1 MNYPRTLLA
10 LSLASALLL
19 SGCGAG
25 SGSTSSA
32 SSTLTDNTISERSLV
47 QLRIGNEDV
56 ILEPEQRYYSWSAS
70 DTDSGTEHFDLNTE
84 TVIQDWDQETMVTSA
99 GIGLGVSLDYF
110 MDAYHVQPNY
120 AHLNYEYD
128 PYGDG
133 TTDIANEVY
142 TGTLPDWKQKK
153 ILDLCISLAYIQE
166 DGQWQLMD
174 QSKQSYSEYEGTC
187 IVYDFDFMEHT
198 EDDAV
203 GIGLDNLTVTYYKPT

>member
-56 ILEPEQRYYSWSAS
+56 TLEPEQRYYSWSAS

-84 TVIQDWDQETMVTSA
+84 TVIRDWDQETMVTSA

-128 PYGDG
+128 PYWDE